1 MSVERPQLDLAELLP
16 EIELIRDESLRDGVA
31 AVWHAIWAESRF
43 EAVADVPIGPGIP
56 NKHLPHNRAVVAMA
70 LSVADAIEE
79 FHGIAVDRDVLV
91 AAGLLQDVSKLVEMA
106 PSGDGVEQTEI
117 GRGFQHAFWAAH
129 KSLEH
134 GLPMA
139 VCEIVM
145 NHTPQS
151 PRFPASLEGKIL
163 FYVDQLDLIA
173 VSGEKWSKRL
183 YLTR

>member
-1 MSVERPQLDLAELLP
+1 VDRPELDLAEVLP
-16 EIELIRDESLRDGVA
+16 EIELIQDKSLRDGVA
-31 AVWHAIWAESRF
+31 AVWRGIWAESLF
-43 EAVADVPIGPGIP
+43 EDLGDLPIGPDIP
-56 NKHLPHNRAVVAMA
+56 QKHLPHNRAVVAMA

-79 FHGIAVDRDVLV
+79 FHGISVDRDVLV

-106 PSGDGVEQTEI
+106 PCGDGVEQTEI

-134 GLPMA
+134 GLPIA

-151 PRFPASLEGKIL
+151 PRFPATLEGKIL

>member
-1 MSVERPQLDLAELLP
+1 MERAPLDLSELLP
-16 EIELIRDESLRDGVA
+16 ELELIADVDLRERVA
-31 AVWHAIWAESRF
+31 AVWQAIWAESEF
-43 EAVADVPIGPGIP
+43 DELGDVPIGPDIP
-56 NKHLPHNRAVVAMA
+56 NSHLPHNRAVVEMSLAMA
-70 LSVADAIEE
+70 DTLER
-79 FHGIAVDRDVLV
+79 FHGLTVDRDVLV
-91 AAGLLQDVSKLVEMA
+91 AAGLLQDVSKLVEMVPA
-106 PSGDGVEQTEI
+106 ADGVQQSDL
-117 GRGFQHAFWAAH
+117 GRNFQHAFWAAH

-163 FYVDQLDLIA
+163 WYADQLDLIA
-173 VSGEKWSKRL
+173 VTGERWSKRL